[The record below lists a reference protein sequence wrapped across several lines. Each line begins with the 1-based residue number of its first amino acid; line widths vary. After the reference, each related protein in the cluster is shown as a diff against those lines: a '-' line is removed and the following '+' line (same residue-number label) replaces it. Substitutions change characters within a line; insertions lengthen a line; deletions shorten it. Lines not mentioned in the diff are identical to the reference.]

1 MQGKMDIVLMLGRV
15 LSDGRMSA
23 RVKYDVN
30 DRFSIKAN
38 AQVRLILKLCFHSR
52 IEVGGLKKLW

>member
-1 MQGKMDIVLMLGRV
+1 MDIVLMMGRV
-15 LSDGRMSA
+15 LSDGRLSA

-38 AQVRLILKLCFHSR
+38 AQVCFPLFDFSFQEWLELFR
-52 IEVGGLKKLW
+52 NYGKKYF